1 MRFYPKTIEVCCLWN
16 ANLESHTCLPTRYV
30 IRDHRVTKCV
40 TSPYATTCS
49 ASLSASNASGWVPLA
64 TIPLP
69 RPKSE
74 SVFKRS
80 SCTPPGPASAPRPAS
95 TPLAPACWVDAPAR
109 CIGASDL
116 AHWVNACARWV
127 STPAPVRHALGR
139 CPRPLRTGSA
149 SPTLRAVWMH
159 PAPASAPVL
168 VLVPPR

>member
-1 MRFYPKTIEVCCLWN
+1 MECKFGK
-16 ANLESHTCLPTRYV
+16 SHMPPNCSHV
-30 IRDHRVTKCV
+30 IRDHRVTKGV
-40 TSPYATTCS
+40 TSRTKPVLNLPSLQTRVGGFHLP
-49 ASLSASNASGWVPLA
+49 SLSPRAS
-64 TIPLP
+64 
-69 RPKSE
+69 RC
-74 SVFKRS
+74 S
-80 SCTPPGPASAPRPAS
+80 SCPPPPPGPASAPRPAS

-116 AHWVNACARWV
+116 ARWVNACACWV
-127 STPAPVRHALGR
+127 STPAPVRRALGR